1 MVNDL
6 LKIFRNAENMEKAVL
21 DNYIPKDGTY
31 FRLDENNSISRLTIK
46 RNKTEQN
53 ELYQWFKE
61 ADYNSNLIDMN
72 KPVDTTKKIHSNNY
86 YTIFMKC
93 DILPKI
99 GTNQEKAL
107 TEEQLGEAI
116 DNYFA
121 TFLEETKDKK
131 AKRIIETIDLQE
143 IEQEELEKCKTQIK
157 DAIPKIIKEIE
168 DNNLVDKN
176 YVKIFIKKDMTDYQ
190 REGKRYF
197 FPRIFNKNDYNIEMN
212 GEIWGLANNNMRI
225 K

>member
-31 FRLDENNSISRLTIK
+31 FRLDENNDISRLTIK
-46 RNKTEQN
+46 RNKTEQS

-86 YTIFMKC
+86 YTVFIKC

-107 TEEQLGEAI
+107 TEEQLEEAI
-116 DNYFA
+116 NHYFV
-121 TFLEETKDKK
+121 TFLQETKDKK
-131 AKRIIETIDLQE
+131 AKRILETIELQE
-143 IEQEELEKCKTQIK
+143 INQEELENCKKQIK
-157 DAIPKIIKEIE
+157 NAIPKIIKEIE
-168 DNNLVDKN
+168 DNNLADKN
-176 YVKIFIKKDMTDYQ
+176 YVKIFIKRDMKDYQ

-197 FPRIFNKNDYNIEMN
+197 YPRIFNKNDYNIEMN

>member
-6 LKIFRNAENMEKAVL
+6 LQIFKNAKNIEKAVL

-31 FRLDENNSISRLTIK
+31 FRLEDDSNMKRLTIK
-46 RNKTEQN
+46 RNQTEQN

-72 KPVDTTKKIHSNNY
+72 KPVDPTKKIHSNNY
-86 YTIFMKC
+86 YTVFIKC

-99 GTNQEKAL
+99 GTNQDKAL
-107 TEEQLGEAI
+107 TEEQLQKVL

-131 AKRIIETIDLQE
+131 AKKIIETINLQE
-143 IEQEELEKCKTQIK
+143 IKQEEIEECKIRIK
-157 DAIPKIIKEIE
+157 SAIPNIIKEIE
-168 DNNLVDKN
+168 DNDLIDKN
-176 YVKIFIKKDMTDYQ
+176 YVKIFIKKDIEDYR
-190 REGKRYF
+190 REGERYF
-197 FPRIFNKNDYNIEMN
+197 YPRIFNKNDYNIEIN

>member
-6 LKIFRNAENMEKAVL
+6 LQIFKNAKNIEKAVL

-31 FRLDENNSISRLTIK
+31 FRLDDDHTMKRLTIK
-46 RNKTEQN
+46 RNQTEQN

-86 YTIFMKC
+86 YTVFMKC

-99 GTNQEKAL
+99 GTNQDKAL
-107 TEEQLGEAI
+107 TEE
-116 DNYFA
+116 
-121 TFLEETKDKK
+121 DKK
-131 AKRIIETIDLQE
+131 AKKIIETINLQE
-143 IEQEELEKCKTQIK
+143 IKQEEIEECKNRIK
-157 DAIPKIIKEIE
+157 SAMPQIIKEIE
-168 DNNLVDKN
+168 DNDLIDKN
-176 YVKIFIKKDMTDYQ
+176 YVKIFIKKDMEDYR

-197 FPRIFNKNDYNIEMN
+197 YPRIFNKNDYNIEIN